1 MSMTEEEARAEEW
14 LAELYEEHKRE
25 ALAEFRAER
34 LQDYYLRFPDVAKPA
49 FAALHEARM
58 LEAASSTAAAIMAS
72 VASEVTVKTVLLK
85 PIVHGHVHSEP
96 LAGLVTDVALQQ
108 HAVARYKD
116 LLFALLREYG
126 GLDLQTY
133 ARPGVGCTLWKEIQ
147 DNQVSRNAAV
157 HSATTLDAKDAQRAI
172 AVAGAILETV
182 FPQVIAKLNLHLH
195 NGYSICNKVHLG
207 EPWESML
214 AARGLKS

>member
-1 MSMTEEEARAEEW
+1 
-14 LAELYEEHKRE
+14 
-25 ALAEFRAER
+25 
-34 LQDYYLRFPDVAKPA
+34 
-49 FAALHEARM
+49 
-58 LEAASSTAAAIMAS
+58 
-72 VASEVTVKTVLLK
+72 
-85 PIVHGHVHSEP
+85 
-96 LAGLVTDVALQQ
+96 
-108 HAVARYKD
+108 
-116 LLFALLREYG
+116 
-126 GLDLQTY
+126 
-133 ARPGVGCTLWKEIQ
+133 LWKEIQ